1 MNVREMAED
10 LSTALY
16 SLGYYKFADQEVPGF
31 RPSGHLRSD
40 LGGSVQT
47 LFSGISVAAVGYS
60 DDEANP
66 ALFVYATRVSKAV
79 IRSFPTEIGGYP
91 ATIANFGSVN
101 VKPESALRASTRPKC
116 YTLGA
121 RITCGSSVA
130 PSGAGHAG
138 TFGAICRSPNGL
150 FGLSNNHV
158 FAECNHAPIDHPI
171 LSPSANDTGA
181 DLPYPRALFK
191 HTRFAP
197 LHSGDPFQMAPTK
210 IDAAIAEVLDESS
223 VSSNQGTYYDT
234 PTHVNTPIAGLKVK
248 KVGRTTGLT
257 SGVIESRAAK
267 VLPIPYKSA
276 KFKATVYFDDVWF
289 VNGDDG
295 QPFAAPGDSGSL
307 VVSESGDEAVGL
319 LFAVT
324 SIGLAVIIPIEA
336 VLQYFGLELVNG
348 VGT

>member
-31 RPSGHLRSD
+31 RPSGHLHSD

-47 LFSGISVAAVGYS
+47 LCSGISVY
-60 DDEANP
+60 
-66 ALFVYATRVSKAV
+66 
-79 IRSFPTEIGGYP
+79 
-91 ATIANFGSVN
+91 
-101 VKPESALRASTRPKC
+101 

-234 PTHVNTPIAGLKVK
+234 PIAGLKVK
-248 KVGRTTGLT
+248 RVGRTTGLT